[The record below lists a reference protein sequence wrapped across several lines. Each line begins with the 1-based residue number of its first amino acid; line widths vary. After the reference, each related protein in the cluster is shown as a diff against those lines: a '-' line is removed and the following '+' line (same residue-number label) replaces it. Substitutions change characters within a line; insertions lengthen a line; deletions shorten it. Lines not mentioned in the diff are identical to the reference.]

1 MKHKYYISAAI
12 EEGFI
17 GVYYCLDFSL
27 DTVNGIDK
35 LMEIMK
41 NDGYREIVILFFK
54 ELVG

>member
-1 MKHKYYISAAI
+1 MNHKYYISAAI